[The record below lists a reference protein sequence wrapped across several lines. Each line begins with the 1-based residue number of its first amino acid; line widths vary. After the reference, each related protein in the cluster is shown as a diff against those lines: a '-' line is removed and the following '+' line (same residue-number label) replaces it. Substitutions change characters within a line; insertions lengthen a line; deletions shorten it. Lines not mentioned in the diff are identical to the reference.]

1 MEPVNKLLGAGP
13 TTMAFD
19 SHRDFRMT
27 TVVALVGALY
37 LVWAAPAVA
46 ETYTV
51 DTIADALLASEG
63 RLSDLRLDYT
73 FTHRAWNKPKGP
85 MLVTQAIF
93 AQKISKRSAER
104 LRYLDCEVHV
114 VDPNTKNRSLQD
126 HTLASFNGEATIILR
141 RKVNS
146 GRPMKGYVLSG
157 YKSDAFGGYA
167 WDPHT
172 KIWYYHTKMS
182 LGAFLKKYASEFH
195 VESQSESLDGIPTTK
210 LVGTWQDSHNGQSFT
225 MKLWVSPERSFL
237 PLKRQ
242 IIDVDGTMLSET
254 ALYDLVQLPNGMWY
268 PKTIRSPAEPPG
280 IAHPAVAHIYDISK
294 ISIDPI
300 PEEFFAPAFPPN
312 THVVD
317 DILKVTYTTTK

>member
-1 MEPVNKLLGAGP
+1 MEPVNKLFSAGP
-13 TTMAFD
+13 VTIAFD
-19 SHRDFRMT
+19 SHKHSRMT
-27 TVVALVGALY
+27 TVVAFVGALS
-37 LVWAAPAVA
+37 LVWATSTVGG
-46 ETYTV
+46 TYTV
-51 DTIADALLASEG
+51 DTIADGLLASES

-104 LRYLDCEVHV
+104 LRYLDSEVHV

-126 HTLASFNGEATIILR
+126 HTLASFNGEATVILR

-146 GRPMKGYVLSG
+146 GKPMKGYVLGG

-172 KIWYYHTKMS
+172 KIWYYHPKMS
-182 LGAFLKKYASEFH
+182 LGAFLKKYASEFR
-195 VESQSESLDGIPTTK
+195 VESQSEALDGIPATK
-210 LVGTWQDSHNGQSFT
+210 LVGTWQDSHNGKTFS

-242 IIDVDGTMLSET
+242 IIASDGTMLSET

-280 IAHPAVAHIYDISK
+280 IPQPSVAHIYEISR
-294 ISIDPI
+294 ILIDPI
-300 PEEFFAPAFPPN
+300 PEGFFTPAFPPN
-312 THVVD
+312 TRVVD